1 MMKLSWMARATD
13 AEAFEQHLEFAGDI
27 GLDVIDFH
35 LSGMPRDPAF
45 IMRIKRMCVD
55 AGLLIGYLGGG
66 KFVGPLEERSTRLD
80 IGRKDVD
87 TAALI
92 GAQMLRV
99 FARFKWPETVEEQER
114 FWGPMIED
122 FREIS
127 DYAAEKGVVIGLQNH
142 NHSSFA
148 MNADQV
154 LRILKD
160 VDRPNFT
167 YIMDTGQWQGAVGGS
182 PRGWRDLNVDIYRDY
197 MERVAPHTT
206 LVRAKI
212 YKIDNGW
219 EEWLDYPR
227 IFKILRQND
236 FNGTVSIVFEGGQ
249 PPRNRVGMEE
259 CIKLAAGHLRDV
271 MALSYLYH

>member
-13 AEAFEQHLEFAGDI
+13 AAAFEHHLKFAGDI

-45 IMRIKRMCVD
+45 IMRIKSLCVE
-55 AGLLIGYLGGG
+55 AGLPIGYMGGG
-66 KFVGPLEERSTRLD
+66 RFVGPLEERSMRLD
-80 IGRKDVD
+80 IGRQDVD
-87 TAALI
+87 TAALM

-99 FARFKWPETVEEQER
+99 FARYKWPDSVEEQER

-127 DYAAEKGVVIGLQNH
+127 DYAAGKGVVIGLQNH

-154 LRILKD
+154 LRILRE
-160 VDRPNFT
+160 VDKPNFT

-182 PRGWRDLNVDIYRDY
+182 PRGWRDLNVDIYRNY

-236 FNGTVSIVFEGGQ
+236 FNGTVSIVLEGGQ
-249 PPRNRVGMEE
+249 PPRNRVDAQE
-259 CIKLAAGHLRDV
+259 CIKLAADHLRDV
-271 MALSYLYH
+271 MSLAYLYH

>member
-13 AEAFEQHLEFAGDI
+13 AAVFERQVQFAGDI

-35 LSGMPRDPAF
+35 LSGMPRDPEF
-45 IMRIKRMCVD
+45 ITKIKTMCVD

-66 KFVGPLEERSTRLD
+66 KFVGPLEERSMRLD
-80 IGRKDVD
+80 IGRQDVD
-87 TAALI
+87 TAALM

-99 FARFKWPETVEEQER
+99 FARYKWPDSREEQER

-122 FREIS
+122 FRAIS
-127 DYAAEKGVVIGLQNH
+127 DYAAEKAVVIGLQNH
-142 NHSSFA
+142 NHGSFA

-154 LRILKD
+154 LRILRD

-219 EEWLDYPR
+219 EEWLDYAR

-259 CIKLAAGHLRDV
+259 CVGLAANHLRDV

>member
-13 AEAFEQHLEFAGDI
+13 AAAFEEHLKFAGDI

-35 LSGMPRDPAF
+35 LSGMPRDSAF
-45 IMRIKRMCVD
+45 IMRIKSMCVD

-66 KFVGPLEERSTRLD
+66 KFVGPLEERSARLD
-80 IGRKDVD
+80 IGRQDVD
-87 TAALI
+87 AAALI

-99 FARFKWPETVEEQER
+99 FARYKWPDTVEEQER

-197 MERVAPHTT
+197 MERVAPYTT

-219 EEWLDYPR
+219 EEWLDYAR

-236 FNGTVSIVFEGGQ
+236 FNGTVSIVLEGGQ
-249 PPRNRVGMEE
+249 PPRNRVDAQE

-271 MALSYLYH
+271 MSMSYLYH

>member
-148 MNADQV
+148 MNANQV
-154 LRILKD
+154 LRILND
-160 VDRPNFT
+160 VERPNFT

>member
-13 AEAFEQHLEFAGDI
+13 AAAFEQHLKFAGDI

-55 AGLLIGYLGGG
+55 SGLLVGYLGGG
-66 KFVGPLEERSTRLD
+66 KFVGPLEERSMRLD

-99 FARFKWPETVEEQER
+99 FARFKWPDTVEEQER

-127 DYAAEKGVVIGLQNH
+127 DYAAGKGVVIALQNH

-154 LRILKD
+154 LRILRD

-197 MERVAPHTT
+197 MERVAPFTA

-227 IFKILRQND
+227 IFKILRQNE
-236 FNGTVSIVFEGGQ
+236 FNGTVSIVLEGGQ
-249 PPRNRVGMEE
+249 PPRNRVDAQE
-259 CIKLAAGHLRDV
+259 CIKLAADHLRDV

>member
-13 AEAFEQHLEFAGDI
+13 AAAFEQHLKFAGDI
-27 GLDVIDFH
+27 ALDVIDFH

-45 IMRIKRMCVD
+45 IMRIKSLCVE
-55 AGLLIGYLGGG
+55 AGLPIGYMGGG
-66 KFVGPLEERSTRLD
+66 RFVGPLEERSMRLD
-80 IGRKDVD
+80 IGRQDVD
-87 TAALI
+87 TAALM

-99 FARFKWPETVEEQER
+99 FARYKWPDSVEEQER

-127 DYAAEKGVVIGLQNH
+127 DYAAGKGVVIGLQNH

-154 LRILKD
+154 LRILRE
-160 VDRPNFT
+160 VDKPNFT

-182 PRGWRDLNVDIYRDY
+182 PRGWRDLNVDIYRNY
-197 MERVAPHTT
+197 MERVAPQTT

-236 FNGTVSIVFEGGQ
+236 FNGTVSIVLEGGQ
-249 PPRNRVGMEE
+249 PPRNRVDAQE
-259 CIKLAAGHLRDV
+259 CIKLASDHLRDV
-271 MALSYLYH
+271 MALAYLYH

>member
-13 AEAFEQHLEFAGDI
+13 AAAFEQHLKFAGDI

-45 IMRIKRMCVD
+45 IMRIKSLCVE
-55 AGLLIGYLGGG
+55 AGLPIGYMGGG
-66 KFVGPLEERSTRLD
+66 KFVGPLEERSMRLD
-80 IGRKDVD
+80 IGRQDVD
-87 TAALI
+87 TAALM

-99 FARFKWPETVEEQER
+99 FARYKWPDSVEEQER

-127 DYAAEKGVVIGLQNH
+127 DYAAGKGVVIGLQNH

-154 LRILKD
+154 LRILRE

-197 MERVAPHTT
+197 MVRVAPQTT

-236 FNGTVSIVFEGGQ
+236 FNGTVSIVLEGGQ
-249 PPRNRVGMEE
+249 PPRNRVDAQE
-259 CIKLAAGHLRDV
+259 CIRLAAHHLRDV

>member
-13 AEAFEQHLEFAGDI
+13 AAAFEQHLKFAGDI

-66 KFVGPLEERSTRLD
+66 KFVGPLEERSMRLD
-80 IGRKDVD
+80 VGRQDVD

-99 FARFKWPETVEEQER
+99 FARYKWPDTVEEQER

-122 FREIS
+122 FQIIS
-127 DYAAEKGVVIGLQNH
+127 DYAATKGVVIGLQNH
-142 NHSSFA
+142 NHGSFA

-154 LRILKD
+154 LRILRD

-167 YIMDTGQWQGAVGGS
+167 YIMDTGQWQGAIGGS

-227 IFKILRQND
+227 IFKILRQHD

-249 PPRNRVGMEE
+249 PPRNRVGMED

>member
-13 AEAFEQHLEFAGDI
+13 AAVFERQVQFAGETE
-27 GLDVIDFH
+27 LDVIDFH
-35 LSGMPRDPAF
+35 LSGMPRDPEF
-45 IMRIKRMCVD
+45 ITKIKTMCVD
-55 AGLLIGYLGGG
+55 AGLLVGYLGGG
-66 KFVGPLEERSTRLD
+66 KFVGPLEERADRLD
-80 IGRKDVD
+80 IGRRDVD

-99 FARFKWPETVEEQER
+99 FARYKWPDTVEEQER

-122 FREIS
+122 FQIIS
-127 DYAAEKGVVIGLQNH
+127 EYAAAKGVVIGLQNH
-142 NHSSFA
+142 NHGSFA

-154 LRILKD
+154 LRILSD
-160 VDRPNFT
+160 VDKPNFT

-197 MERVAPHTT
+197 MERVAAHTT

-227 IFKILRQND
+227 IFKILRQHD

-249 PPRNRVGMEE
+249 PPRNRVDMEE
-259 CIKLAAGHLRDV
+259 CIRLAAGHLRDV

>member
-13 AEAFEQHLEFAGDI
+13 AAVFERQVQFAGET

-45 IMRIKRMCVD
+45 ITKIKTMCVD

-66 KFVGPLEERSTRLD
+66 KFVGPLEERSDRLD
-80 IGRKDVD
+80 IGRRDVD

-99 FARFKWPETVEEQER
+99 FARYKWPDTVEEQER

-122 FREIS
+122 FQIIS
-127 DYAAEKGVVIGLQNH
+127 DYAAAKGVVIGLQNH
-142 NHSSFA
+142 NHGSFA

-154 LRILKD
+154 LRILSD

-227 IFKILRQND
+227 IFKILRQHD

-249 PPRNRVGMEE
+249 PPRNRVSMED
-259 CIKLAAGHLRDV
+259 CIRLAAGHLRDV

>member
-13 AEAFEQHLEFAGDI
+13 AAAFEQHLEFAGEI

-35 LSGMPRDPAF
+35 LSGMPRDSAF
-45 IMRIKRMCVD
+45 IMRIKSMCVD

-66 KFVGPLEERSTRLD
+66 KFVGPLEERSARLD
-80 IGRKDVD
+80 IGRQDVD

-99 FARFKWPETVEEQER
+99 FARFKWPDTVEEQER

-148 MNADQV
+148 MNTDQV
-154 LRILKD
+154 LRILQD
-160 VDRPNFT
+160 VERPNFT

-197 MERVAPHTT
+197 MERVAPYTT

-219 EEWLDYPR
+219 EEWLDYAR
-227 IFKILRQND
+227 IFKILRQNE
-236 FNGTVSIVFEGGQ
+236 FNGTVSIVLEGGQ
-249 PPRNRVGMEE
+249 PPRNRVDAQE
-259 CIKLAAGHLRDV
+259 CIKLAADHLRDV

>member
-13 AEAFEQHLEFAGDI
+13 AAAFEQHLEFAGDI

-35 LSGMPRDPAF
+35 LSGMPRDSAF
-45 IMRIKRMCVD
+45 IMRIKSMCVD

-66 KFVGPLEERSTRLD
+66 KFVGTLEERSMRLD
-80 IGRKDVD
+80 IGRQDVD

-99 FARFKWPETVEEQER
+99 FARFKWPDTVEEQER

-154 LRILKD
+154 LRILQD
-160 VDRPNFT
+160 VERPNFT

-219 EEWLDYPR
+219 EEWLDYAR
-227 IFKILRQND
+227 IFKILRQNE
-236 FNGTVSIVFEGGQ
+236 FNGTVSIVLEGGQ
-249 PPRNRVGMEE
+249 PPRNRVDAQE
-259 CIKLAAGHLRDV
+259 CIKLAADHLRDV
-271 MALSYLYH
+271 MSMSYLYH

>member
-1 MMKLSWMARATD
+1 MWKPACPSDTWVVAILSDHWKSVPCGSTLA
-13 AEAFEQHLEFAGDI
+13 
-27 GLDVIDFH
+27 
-35 LSGMPRDPAF
+35 
-45 IMRIKRMCVD
+45 
-55 AGLLIGYLGGG
+55 
-66 KFVGPLEERSTRLD
+66 VGTW
-80 IGRKDVD
+80 D
-87 TAALI
+87 TAALM

-99 FARFKWPETVEEQER
+99 FARYKWPDSVEEQER

-127 DYAAEKGVVIGLQNH
+127 DYAAGKGVVIGLQNH

-154 LRILKD
+154 LRILRE
-160 VDRPNFT
+160 VDKPNFT

-182 PRGWRDLNVDIYRDY
+182 PRGWRDLNVDIYRNY

-236 FNGTVSIVFEGGQ
+236 FNGTVSIVLEGGQ
-249 PPRNRVGMEE
+249 PPRNRVDAQE
-259 CIKLAAGHLRDV
+259 CIKLAADHLRDV
-271 MALSYLYH
+271 MALAYLYH

>member
-13 AEAFEQHLEFAGDI
+13 AAAFEQHLQFAGDI

-66 KFVGPLEERSTRLD
+66 KFVGPLEERSDRLD
-80 IGRKDVD
+80 IGRQDVD

-99 FARFKWPETVEEQER
+99 FARYKWPDSVEEQER

-122 FREIS
+122 FQIIS
-127 DYAAEKGVVIGLQNH
+127 DYAAAKGVVIGLQNH
-142 NHSSFA
+142 NHGSFA

-154 LRILKD
+154 LRILSD

-197 MERVAPHTT
+197 MERVAPYTS

-227 IFKILRQND
+227 IFKILRQHD

-249 PPRNRVGMEE
+249 PPRNRVGMED
-259 CIKLAAGHLRDV
+259 CIKLAASHLRDV

>member
-13 AEAFEQHLEFAGDI
+13 AAVFERQVQFAGET

-35 LSGMPRDPAF
+35 LSGMPRDPEF
-45 IMRIKRMCVD
+45 ITKIKTMCVD

-66 KFVGPLEERSTRLD
+66 KFVGPLEERADRLD
-80 IGRKDVD
+80 IGRRDVD

-92 GAQMLRV
+92 GSQMLRV
-99 FARFKWPETVEEQER
+99 FARYKWPDTVEEQER

-122 FREIS
+122 FQIIS
-127 DYAAEKGVVIGLQNH
+127 DYAAAKGVVIGLQNH
-142 NHSSFA
+142 NHGSFA

-154 LRILKD
+154 LRILSD
-160 VDRPNFT
+160 VDKPNFT

-197 MERVAPHTT
+197 MERVAAHTT

-227 IFKILRQND
+227 IFKILRQHD

-249 PPRNRVGMEE
+249 PPRNRVDMEE
-259 CIKLAAGHLRDV
+259 CIRLAAGHLRDV

>member
-13 AEAFEQHLEFAGDI
+13 AAVFERQVQFAGET

-35 LSGMPRDPAF
+35 LSGMPRDPEF
-45 IMRIKRMCVD
+45 ITKIKTMCVD

-66 KFVGPLEERSTRLD
+66 KFVGPLEERADRLD
-80 IGRKDVD
+80 IGRRDVD

-99 FARFKWPETVEEQER
+99 FARYKWPDTVEEQER

-122 FREIS
+122 FQIIS
-127 DYAAEKGVVIGLQNH
+127 DYAAAKGVVIGLQNH
-142 NHSSFA
+142 NHGSFA
-148 MNADQV
+148 MNAGQV
-154 LRILKD
+154 LRILSD

-197 MERVAPHTT
+197 MERVAAHTT

-227 IFKILRQND
+227 IFKILRQHD

-249 PPRNRVGMEE
+249 PPRNRVDMEE
-259 CIKLAAGHLRDV
+259 CIRLAAGHLRDV